1 MVKQLKSLVDEAVA
15 FARYRK
21 GGLGYVRVMA
31 AIEYHNNEDL
41 ATKLYEKYKD
51 DIHYYKL
58 PKMTRMAISQKMDN
72 LASAMMEDAKGWTI
86 ETEGIL
92 LIEWAKAYGC
102 TKTYDVLERKGALLP
117 ALNDPRAAYIPR
129 KEAKPAAAH
138 AGAAKPPRPA

>member
-1 MVKQLKSLVDEAVA
+1 
-15 FARYRK
+15 
-21 GGLGYVRVMA
+21 
-31 AIEYHNNEDL
+31 
-41 ATKLYEKYKD
+41 
-51 DIHYYKL
+51 
-58 PKMTRMAISQKMDN
+58 MTRMAISQKMDN

-102 TKTYDVLERKGALLP
+102 TKTSDVLERKGALLP